1 MALRLFAIG
10 SYAAGEEDLAP
21 QLISLHG
28 TRTGGHIR
36 RVQELFFYISDV
48 SSSVKPLNATCLE
61 TRGWHGWDTMEETWA
76 AGIWLPDAPVFPTSS
91 QSELRNNMWNVD
103 SFIVGPGDPYMGLHC
118 SLSSINYWLAIGPVC
133 PRPIFPF
140 VTATA
145 GPFCSRCARVLRTC
159 SGACLLK
166 VIVRSTMDIA
176 EPITPGK
183 TSTAKARKAPS

>member
-76 AGIWLPDAPVFPTSS
+76 AGIWPPDAPVFPTSS

-103 SFIVGPGDPYMGLHC
+103 SFIVVLGRVRCQANNTKTDRNAFALEVLKSIVDLH
-118 SLSSINYWLAIGPVC
+118 
-133 PRPIFPF
+133 F
-140 VTATA
+140 
-145 GPFCSRCARVLRTC
+145 
-159 SGACLLK
+159 
-166 VIVRSTMDIA
+166 
-176 EPITPGK
+176 
-183 TSTAKARKAPS
+183 AKLF